1 MATLTSEE
9 CRQLLSAYKTA
20 LTARIEAHR
29 TKGAGELVQL
39 DSWRLNDL
47 SNAVRTRKSP
57 FLTKDELEKLM
68 ECKL

>member
-1 MATLTSEE
+1 MATLSSEE

-39 DSWRLNDL
+39 DAWRLNEL
-47 SNAVRTRKSP
+47 SNAVRTRKPP
-57 FLTKDELEKLM
+57 FMNKEELEKLM